1 MANQKTPKAQPV
13 AAQADDKVSDQ
24 ALTVGKLVQ
33 ATVAPDGAIAV
44 KEALSALKLVDIA
57 DVDLLLT
64 FANGDH
70 VIISNGALDALSP
83 NPPDAIFNDRRISLQ
98 DLFKLVGVANPSKAG
113 SLRLVSENIDANPP
127 QEEIA
132 QQTERL
138 PDMPPPAPLVKVGV
152 GTSTGVGKGPGNGLG
167 AGGGEGEVPATV
179 MPLVTP
185 QPAVFRSA
193 QKPSVPVQDLLS
205 GIGLGSPSLT
215 TELYTSSVF
224 KVAPSG
230 RSDLPLGAYDPNAST
245 AQLADRISPLSQ
257 STREIING
265 TSGADTIDFNPGFSI
280 ADGQWSKTLHLT
292 IDNFS
297 DLTSIQ
303 LVFNATG
310 IGQISGFD
318 IKGIGGVVVTRDSP
332 TSNSWHVTPT
342 ADMLLNGA
350 DVAIVYN
357 VIDSAAAPVDF
368 AADVIVDGHAGP
380 YAFQITNNLTFTWRD
395 ALTEADFT
403 VTSTTGAPLLVLP
416 RAGVGVEVLAGDGN
430 DIVNTGAGADI
441 LRGGIGNDTLDGGL
455 GNDILDGGLGADVMD
470 GGDGRDT
477 ATYETA
483 TIGVTARLDTGGVGN
498 AGLDA
503 VGDSYAN
510 IENLTGSNF
519 DDILIGTGSGN
530 ILTGGAGNDKL
541 VGKGGVDTLDGGIGV
556 DTVSYE
562 FETAG
567 ITASLTSNTGR
578 GGLDTFISIENLT
591 GGAGNDTFIGAA
603 GIQANAFDGGA
614 GTSDTVSYATSTNI
628 SGVVASLTAGL
639 SGVSQTNDADGDTF
653 VNIENLTGTDF
664 VDTLIGDGAVN
675 ILTGGLGDDVLE
687 GLGGGDSF
695 VGGAGADT
703 VSYAHSTAVA
713 GVGVVASLTGGLS
726 GVVVTNDAVGDSYDN
741 IENMVGTAFN
751 DTLIGNSANNV
762 LTGGDGNDVLEGMD
776 GADTLIGGAGTNTAS
791 YEHSNINITVS
802 LTSNTSSE
810 GDILS
815 NIQNLIGG
823 SGNDTFT
830 GAAGVGIANTFDGRG
845 GSDTVSYATSSNTGG
860 VVASLTAIFAS
871 DPTFIQTN
879 DALNDS
885 FYSIENLTGTNYAD
899 ILIGDGAVNILN
911 GGQGNDVLEGLGG
924 GDSFVGGV
932 GNDTVS
938 YAHSVAVAGVG
949 VVASLTTSFA
959 SDPTFTQTNDALND
973 IFDGI
978 DNLTGSDFADTLI
991 GDAAANILTGA
1002 AGDDVLE
1009 GLSGADN
1016 FIGGSGTDTV
1026 SYAHSAALL
1035 GLGVVASMTT
1045 FTTNPVTLTGDAV
1058 GDSYDSIE
1066 NMIGTDYNDT
1076 LIGNSFANNIAGG
1089 LGDDIFEGVG
1099 GGDTY
1104 NGGAG
1109 NNTVSYAHAADVGAG
1124 VGVTA
1129 SLLTPSDPTG
1139 NQGAAAGDIYSNI
1152 QNITGSDFNDTL
1164 EGDANNN
1171 ILTGGAGDDLLTGGL
1186 GVDVLYGGFGDDI
1199 LADDGIGAAKLY
1211 GNDGDDIFKIG
1222 IVTND
1227 VIADVIDGGDKSALR
1242 SAGIYTGAGDTIE
1255 LTKAGTQ
1262 TFTIDMSSLS
1272 TLSALTA
1279 QFTHNL
1285 AIPGSAT
1292 TGFTN
1297 IENFTVTGT
1306 NLINITL
1313 DNYSNTIDATS
1324 NGNAIDVV
1332 NYKFALGSI
1341 DVNLSSWAAPNVTGG
1356 SSVLDNFNSAT
1367 NTWTG
1372 IGDTLKSIER
1382 IEQGSNYADNIVGRD
1397 VAGSWLAGGLGADYI
1412 NGGGLNSD
1420 GVYLDPG
1427 RSQTVVAS
1435 LLTATQNSSMN
1446 IVMTDTAQGD
1456 VYVNVENLYSSGI
1469 DQLYGNA
1476 SSNMLYSNGTMEG
1489 FVGADVLTSLNNA
1502 AATASYTN
1510 AGNAYLA
1517 GQGITTAAS
1526 QGVTANLTNPSG
1538 TAFTSGFA
1546 GASATSGLG
1555 VSVAN
1560 TGDALGDTYVN
1571 NMYGLTGSAFDDI
1584 LIGNALNN
1592 TITGGAGNDLME
1604 GLAGADSFKGGLGI
1618 DAVSYAHS
1626 TAGIVMDL
1634 GNSGLYNAAIIARGT
1649 SDAAVV
1655 AGGVITAIDA
1665 YTDVENVI
1673 GSTFND
1679 TLAGNSLDN
1688 VLNGGAGND
1697 LLDGGAHTASGFD
1710 IASYAYTNGAV
1721 TVNLNTLTA
1730 QNTVS
1735 AGSDTLTNI
1744 QGLIGSDF
1752 NDTLTGDGSAN
1763 WIDGGLGADT
1773 LVGGGGIDTLA
1784 YSSATGSVTVVLNGS
1799 NSQGDTLSGF
1809 ENLLGSL
1816 NPDSLTGD
1824 SANNVIEGD
1833 LGDDILIGGGNSG
1846 GVGDTVSY
1854 SRATSSVTVNLSQTS
1869 PQDTIAAGLDT
1880 ISGFNSL
1887 TGSDYNDILT
1897 GDLSANVIS
1906 GGQGDDF
1913 LIGSTGGD
1921 TLAGGSGKDTVSYVN
1936 SGSVTVTINGF
1947 ATHDSVTD
1955 TLIGIENLIGSIN
1968 ADHIT
1973 GDANDNIIDGGL
1985 GDDIILGGSN
1995 GTVGDT
2001 ISYASAAALVTVN
2014 FNSPGPNVS
2023 GGAGNDTITLFEN
2036 IIGSIYNDN
2045 LTGDGGDNVI
2055 EGGAGND
2062 VMDGGANGAS
2072 GDTASYNMALS
2083 SITVSLLVV
2092 NVLQNTGGA
2101 GSDKLSNF
2109 ENLLGSAYNDILTGT
2124 GAVNI
2129 LNGGAGDDTLVGGG
2143 SGDTLIGGAGI
2154 DTISYAGSTGVTV
2167 NLNLV
2172 TAQTSAAT
2180 TVAGLTYGGAGDAQN
2195 DIISGVENITGSGS
2209 TDFLTGDANNNVIDG
2224 GAERDL
2230 MYGGNGN
2237 DKIYANLG
2245 NDIAY
2250 GENNNDTF
2258 YVSSLTGNLP
2268 TIIDGGARDAG
2279 NIQNHGGNVMVLQD
2293 LVNGGSY
2300 NMTALAS
2307 LNTRLVNIDTLN
2319 IYDGKSTAI
2328 TMSSQDIQNMVDGG
2342 NASQVYVEANNGDS
2356 LNVSL
2361 AAGQTMAVSS
2371 IVSSANSSTY
2381 TDYTIFN
2388 SSMVQ
2393 VAQVHWHAT
2402 A

>member
-1 MANQKTPKAQPV
+1 
-13 AAQADDKVSDQ
+13 
-24 ALTVGKLVQ
+24 
-33 ATVAPDGAIAV
+33 
-44 KEALSALKLVDIA
+44 
-57 DVDLLLT
+57 
-64 FANGDH
+64 
-70 VIISNGALDALSP
+70 
-83 NPPDAIFNDRRISLQ
+83 
-98 DLFKLVGVANPSKAG
+98 LVGIVNPAKVG
-113 SLRLVSENIDANPP
+113 SLRLVTENIDANPP
-127 QEEIA
+127 PEEIA

-138 PDMPPPAPLVKVGV
+138 PDTPPPAPLVKVGV
-152 GTSTGVGKGPGNGLG
+152 GTSTGVGKAPGNGIG
-167 AGGGEGEVPATV
+167 EGGGEGEVPATV
-179 MPLVTP
+179 VPLITP

-215 TELYTSSVF
+215 TDLYTSSVF
-224 KVAPSG
+224 KVDPSG
-230 RSDLPLGAYDPNAST
+230 RSDLPLGAYDPNAS
-245 AQLADRISPLSQ
+245 ASQLADRISPLSQ
-257 STREIING
+257 STREVING
-265 TSGADTIDFNPGFSI
+265 TSGADIIDFNPGFSV

-303 LVFNATG
+303 LVFNAGG
-310 IGQISGFD
+310 IGQIPGFD
-318 IKGIGGVVVTRDSP
+318 IKGVGGVVVTRDSP

-357 VIDSAAAPVDF
+357 VSDSAAAPIDF

-380 YAFQITNNLTFTWRD
+380 YAFQITNNLIFTWRD

-430 DIVNTGAGADI
+430 DIVNAGAGADI
-441 LRGGIGNDTLDGGL
+441 IRGGIGNDTLNGGL
-455 GNDILDGGLGADVMD
+455 GNDVLDGGLGADILD

-477 ATYETA
+477 ATYESA
-483 TIGVTARLDTGGVGN
+483 TTGVTARLDTGGVGN
-498 AGLDA
+498 AGLEA

-519 DDILIGTGSGN
+519 DDILIGTSSGN

-541 VGKGGVDTLDGGIGV
+541 VGKGGADTLDGGLGS

-562 FETAG
+562 FETVG

-578 GGLDTFISIENLT
+578 GGLDTFVSIENLT
-591 GGAGNDTFIGAA
+591 GGAGNDTFTGAA

-614 GTSDTVSYATSTNI
+614 GTSDTVSYASSTNI

-639 SGVSQTNDADGDTF
+639 SGVTQTNDADGDTF

-664 VDTLIGDGAVN
+664 ADTLIGDGAVN
-675 ILTGGLGDDVLE
+675 ILTGGLGNDVLE

-695 VGGAGADT
+695 VGGAGTDT

-726 GVVVTNDAVGDSYDN
+726 GVIVTNDAVGDSYDS
-741 IENMVGTAFN
+741 IENMIGTAFN

-776 GADTLIGGAGTNTAS
+776 GADTLIGGAGVNTAS
-791 YEHSNINITVS
+791 YEHSTTNIIVS

-815 NIQNLIGG
+815 DIQNIIGG

-845 GSDTVSYATSSNTGG
+845 GNDTVSYATSSNTDG

-885 FYSIENLTGTNYAD
+885 FYSIENLTGTNYVD
-899 ILIGDGAVNILN
+899 NLIGDGAVNILN

-924 GDSFVGGV
+924 GDNFVGGA

-938 YAHSVAVAGVG
+938 YAHSTAVAGVG

-973 IFDGI
+973 TFNSIE
-978 DNLTGSDFADTLI
+978 NLTGSDFADTLI
-991 GDAAANILTGA
+991 GDAAANILTGG

-1009 GLSGADN
+1009 GLSGADS
-1016 FIGGSGTDTV
+1016 FIGGDGIDTV

-1045 FTTNPVTLTGDAV
+1045 FTTNPVTMTGDAV

-1089 LGDDIFEGVG
+1089 LGDDILEGVG

-1152 QNITGSDFNDTL
+1152 QNLTGSDFNDTL

-1171 ILTGGAGDDLLTGGL
+1171 IITGGAGDDLLTGGL
-1186 GVDVLYGGFGDDI
+1186 GVDVLYGGLGDDI

-1227 VIADVIDGGDKSALR
+1227 ATADVIDGGDKSALR
-1242 SAGIYTGAGDTIE
+1242 LAGAYTGAGDTIE

-1262 TFTIDMSSLS
+1262 TFTIDMV
-1272 TLSALTA
+1272 ALTA

-1306 NLINITL
+1306 NLISITL

-1341 DVNLSSWAAPNVTGG
+1341 DVNLSSWVAPNVTGG

-1382 IEQGSNYADNIVGRD
+1382 IEQGSNYADNIVGRN

-1412 NGGGLNSD
+1412 NGGGSNSD

-1435 LLTATQNSSMN
+1435 LLTVTQNSSMN

-1456 VYVNVENLYSSGI
+1456 VYFNVENLYSSGI
-1469 DQLYGNA
+1469 DQLYGNE

-1489 FVGADVLTSLNNA
+1489 FVGADVLTSLNNV
-1502 AATASYTN
+1502 AATASYAN

-1538 TAFTSGFA
+1538 AAFTSGFA
-1546 GASATSGLG
+1546 GASAISGLG

-1618 DAVSYAHS
+1618 DTVSYAHS

-1634 GNSGLYNAAIIARGT
+1634 GTSGNYIAAIIARGT

-1655 AGGVITAIDA
+1655 AGGEITMKDT
-1665 YTDVENVI
+1665 YEYVENVI

-1697 LLDGGAHTASGFD
+1697 LLDGGAHTSNGFD

-1721 TVNLNTLTA
+1721 TVDLNTLTA

-1752 NDTLTGDGSAN
+1752 NDTLTGDGNAN
-1763 WIDGGLGADT
+1763 WIDGGSGADT
-1773 LVGGGGIDTLA
+1773 LVGGAGVDTLA
-1784 YSSATGSVTVVLNGS
+1784 YTSALDPVTVTLNDANVGHIISAS
-1799 NSQGDTLSGF
+1799 NTQGDAISGF
-1809 ENLLGSL
+1809 ENLLGSFG
-1816 NPDSLTGD
+1816 NDTLTGD
-1824 SANNVIEGD
+1824 NLSNVIEGD
-1833 LGDDILIGGGNSG
+1833 LGDDVLDGGANITGI
-1846 GVGDTVSY
+1846 GDTVSY
-1854 SRATSSVTVNLSQTS
+1854 SRATAGVTVNLATVVVQNTV
-1869 PQDTIAAGLDT
+1869 AAGQDIITNFENLTGSAYGD
-1880 ISGFNSL
+1880 SL
-1887 TGSDYNDILT
+1887 TGNNAANIID
-1897 GDLSANVIS
+1897 GDL
-1906 GGQGDDF
+1906 GDD
-1913 LIGSTGGD
+1913 LLVASLGGD
-1921 TLAGGSGKDTVSYVN
+1921 TLKGGVGTDTVSFEFTGAVN
-1936 SGSVTVTINGF
+1936 VTINSSAVHDGF
-1947 ATHDSVTD
+1947 TD
-1955 TLIGIENLIGSIN
+1955 TLIGIENIIGSSSN
-1968 ADHIT
+1968 DTIT
-1973 GDANDNIIDGGL
+1973 GDAGDNTIDGGL
-1985 GDDIILGGSN
+1985 GNDGI
-1995 GTVGDT
+1995 
-2001 ISYASAAALVTVN
+2001 
-2014 FNSPGPNVS
+2014 S
-2023 GGAGNDTITLFEN
+2023 GGAGNDTVTYANAGAAGVTVNLSTGTASGAYGIDTINTVEN
-2036 IIGSIYNDN
+2036 IIGSIGNDI
-2045 LTGDGGDNVI
+2045 LTGSNTINNVI
-2055 EGGAGND
+2055 EGGAGDD
-2062 VMDGGANGAS
+2062 VINGGTSAS
-2072 GDTASYNMALS
+2072 DTASYNTALS
-2083 SITVSLLVV
+2083 GVAVSLATAAQ
-2092 NVLQNTGGA
+2092 QNTIGA
-2101 GSDKLSNF
+2101 GLDTLSNF
-2109 ENLLGSAYNDILTGT
+2109 ENLLGSAYNDILTGNT
-2124 GAVNI
+2124 VANT
-2129 LNGGAGDDTLVGGG
+2129 LDGGAGDDVLIGGAG
-2143 SGDTLIGGAGI
+2143 GDILIGGAGI
-2154 DTISYAGSTGVTV
+2154 DTVSYAGSTAVTV
-2167 NLNLV
+2167 NL
-2172 TAQTSAAT
+2172 TSSVYRGVNQGA
-2180 TVAGLTYGGAGDAQN
+2180 VSSGKGGAGHASGDTYSGIENVIGSDGNDALMGTTGN
-2195 DIISGVENITGSGS
+2195 NEITGG
-2209 TDFLTGDANNNVIDG
+2209 LGD
-2224 GAERDL
+2224 DL
-2230 MYGGNGN
+2230 IWADNGN
-2237 DKIYANLG
+2237 DVIYANQG
-2245 NDIAY
+2245 HDTAY

-2342 NASQVYVEANNGDS
+2342 NASQIYVEANNGDS

-2393 VAQVHWHAT
+2393 VAQVHWHAS